1 MSNNL
6 FYRKKVWYW
15 YRLIFCEKLNQ
26 SNAYYYDDFWYFL
39 NGNNSIKYK
48 NLTEK
53 WKQYNKLI
61 TMEL

>member
-1 MSNNL
+1 MLSNL
-6 FYRKKVWYW
+6 FYRKKIWYW
-15 YRLIFCEKLNQ
+15 YRLVFCEKLNPN
-26 SNAYYYDDFWYFL
+26 NAYYYDDFWYFL
-39 NGNNSIKYK
+39 SCNNTIKYK